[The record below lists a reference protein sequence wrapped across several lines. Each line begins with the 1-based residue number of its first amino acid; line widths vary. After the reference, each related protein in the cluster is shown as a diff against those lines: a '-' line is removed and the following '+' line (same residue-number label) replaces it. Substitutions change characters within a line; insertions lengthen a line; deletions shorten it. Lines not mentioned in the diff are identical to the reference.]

1 MNGLF
6 HAPWLSSLG
15 WALVHSLW
23 EGALVSLGAA
33 LLLRSMRGATSR
45 MRYLVAVLALLLFAG
60 LPLRRVVATP
70 SASERTWI
78 LEQATLRPN
87 PSTGL
92 APGPLP
98 IPALRTRAAEKL
110 ERALPWMV
118 LVWGAGM
125 LILLLRLAGGWLW
138 LQRLRWRRAELA
150 PDALQR
156 QLLDLCRRAG
166 LKRAVTL
173 LGCEGLPGP
182 SVVGFLRPAIL
193 VPTGWFL
200 NMSPAHVE
208 ALLAHELAHVLR
220 HDYLV
225 NLLQSLLEVL
235 FFYHPGLW
243 WLSHRI
249 RQEREL
255 ACDAFATHLLGDP
268 LPLAEALTHLELRGL
283 GHVSLEPA
291 LAAHGGSLME
301 RIRHLL
307 LPPPRT
313 SSTPMFGAAAVL
325 ALVLASGLHLGA
337 QAPAASGI
345 PRNPDQSLGVKLD
358 SGMIMLNIAHAKD
371 KEGKGIPFA
380 YRVDFICQEAPLYQ
394 AWKLFQNTYGP
405 IAVTDQEANVGVAC
419 KNQDGVVEGPT
430 VTFNLHGATLAEVKA
445 KLERLAKEHGVPP
458 YVAPPAHAL
467 KTFMLGK
474 RTVEDGTTRYSLHA
488 RQVSVGHLPSLLAE
502 ARRAD
507 LSRDFKD
514 GSAGFDRSKDTGTGP
529 KVDAIFEDLPL
540 AELERRVNELIE
552 HTK

>member
-1 MNGLF
+1 MNGLL

-23 EGALVSLGAA
+23 EGALVALGAA

-45 MRYLVAVLALLLFAG
+45 SRYMVAVLALLLFAG

-70 SASERTWI
+70 SASERPWI
-78 LEQATLRPN
+78 LERVTLRPN
-87 PSTGL
+87 ASTGS

-98 IPALRTRAAEKL
+98 IPALRTRAAERL

-200 NMSPAHVE
+200 NMSPTHVE

-243 WLSHRI
+243 WLSRRI

-268 LPLAEALTHLELRGL
+268 LPLAEALTHLERRGL

-325 ALVLASGLHLGA
+325 ALVLASGLHLAA
-337 QAPAASGI
+337 QSPSATPSV
-345 PRNPDQSLGVKLD
+345 PPLPQCLELD
-358 SGMIMLNIAHAKD
+358 PGMGFLAFTHPKD
-371 KEGKGIPFA
+371 EAGKPIPFV
-380 YRVDFICQEAPLYQ
+380 YRVDFICREVPLNA
-394 AWKLFQNTYGP
+394 AWRGFQNVYGQ
-405 IAVTDQEANVGVAC
+405 IAGGDSEANVGLTD
-419 KNQDGVVEGPT
+419 KSTNEKVEGPA
-430 VTFNLHGATLAEVKA
+430 VTFNLQGATLAEVKA
-445 KLERLAKEHGVPP
+445 TLERLAKEHNVPP
-458 YVAPPAHAL
+458 YQAPFGPDPSDYSL
-467 KTFMLGK
+467 SK
-474 RTVEDGTTRYSLHA
+474 RSTKDGSNRYSLQA
-488 RQVSVGHLPSLLAE
+488 SRVSVAYLRELLHRANYAE
-502 ARRAD
+502 AHPEV
-507 LSRDFKD
+507 SGIF
-514 GSAGFDRSKDTGTGP
+514 SSKREYDTHPGP

-552 HTK
+552 QSK

>member
-1 MNGLF
+1 MNGLL
-6 HAPWLSSLG
+6 HAPWLSTLG

-33 LLLRSMRGATSR
+33 LLLRSMRGAHSR
-45 MRYLVAVLALLLFAG
+45 SRYLVAILALLLFAG
-60 LPLRRVVATP
+60 LPLRRVATTSPASKGALVLEQGRLPQGP
-70 SASERTWI
+70 SA
-78 LEQATLRPN
+78 
-87 PSTGL
+87 GL
-92 APGPLP
+92 APTPGPS
-98 IPALRTRAAEKL
+98 PALRTRMAAGV
-110 ERALPWMV
+110 ERVLPWAVM
-118 LVWGAGM
+118 VWGVGT
-125 LILLLRLAGGWLW
+125 LLLLLRLGGGWLW

-150 PDALQR
+150 PDGLQR

-225 NLLQSLLEVL
+225 NLLQSLLEVV

-243 WLSHRI
+243 WLTHRI

-255 ACDAFATHLLGDP
+255 ACDAFATCLLGDP
-268 LPLAEALTHLELRGL
+268 LPLAEALTHLERRGL

-301 RIRHLL
+301 RIRQLL

-325 ALVLASGLHLGA
+325 ALVLASGLHVAA
-337 QAPAASGI
+337 QSPSSPGMPI
-345 PRNPDQSLGVKLD
+345 HMELPKGVSVDWKTTHLYL
-358 SGMIMLNIAHAKD
+358 SIHHAKD
-371 KEGKGIPFA
+371 AEGKKIPYTFL
-380 YRVDFICQEAPLYQ
+380 VDFVADEIPLNQ
-394 AWKLFQNTYGP
+394 AWKVFQESFQQVAGMDTEVQAFDSRHNEVAGP
-405 IAVTDQEANVGVAC
+405 KVSYDL
-419 KNQDGVVEGPT
+419 K
-430 VTFNLHGATLAEVKA
+430 GATPAEIQTT
-445 KLERLAKEHGVPP
+445 LERLAKEHNVPP
-458 YVAPPAHAL
+458 YQVPPSHAL
-467 KTFMLGK
+467 AGFSLSK
-474 RTVEDGTTRYSLHA
+474 RTAEDGTTRYSLHA
-488 RQVSVGHLPSLLAE
+488 RQASTECLKGLIENARNVEAHPE
-502 ARRAD
+502 ARNIKLTDDRA
-507 LSRDFKD
+507 S
-514 GSAGFDRSKDTGTGP
+514 DTHPGP

-540 AELERRVNELIE
+540 AELEKRVNDLIE
-552 HTK
+552 GAK

>member
-1 MNGLF
+1 MNGLL

-23 EGALVSLGAA
+23 EGALVALGTA

-45 MRYLVAVLALLLFAG
+45 SRYLVAVLALLLFAG

-78 LEQATLRPN
+78 LEQVTLRPN
-87 PSTGL
+87 PSTAS

-98 IPALRTRAAEKL
+98 IPALRTRAAERL

-118 LVWGAGM
+118 LVWAAGM

-150 PDALQR
+150 PDSLQR

-243 WLSHRI
+243 WLSRRI

-268 LPLAEALTHLELRGL
+268 LPLAEALTHLERRGL

-313 SSTPMFGAAAVL
+313 SSTPMFGAAVLL
-325 ALVLASGLHLGA
+325 ALVLASGLHLAA
-337 QAPAASGI
+337 QAPTT
-345 PRNPDQSLGVKLD
+345 LGMPVNVELPEGQTVD
-358 SGMIMLNIAHAKD
+358 WNTTHLYMHIRHAKD
-371 KEGKGIPFA
+371 AEGKMVPYTFLIDFVANEIP
-380 YRVDFICQEAPLYQ
+380 LNQ
-394 AWKLFQNTYGP
+394 AWATFQEGFKT
-405 IAVTDQEANVGVAC
+405 VARGDSEVQTFSRRDT
-419 KNQDGVVEGPT
+419 KVEGPRVSFDLKGLT
-430 VTFNLHGATLAEVKA
+430 PAEAQTTLQ
-445 KLERLAKEHGVPP
+445 RLANEHGVPP
-458 YVAPPAHAL
+458 YIAPPTHAL
-467 KTFMLGK
+467 GNF
-474 RTVEDGTTRYSLHA
+474 TVRKHTEKDGSTRYDLHA
-488 RQVSVGHLPSLLAE
+488 RQASRACLKRLIDSARKIEASSEAKDAE
-502 ARRAD
+502 IGF
-507 LSRDFKD
+507 SRDSD
-514 GSAGFDRSKDTGTGP
+514 MDPGP

-540 AELERRVNELIE
+540 AELEKRVNELIE
-552 HTK
+552 RSK

>member
-1 MNGLF
+1 MNGLL

-23 EGALVSLGAA
+23 EGALVALGAA

-45 MRYLVAVLALLLFAG
+45 SRYMVAVLALLLFTG

-78 LEQATLRPN
+78 LERVTLRPN
-87 PSTGL
+87 ASTGS

-98 IPALRTRAAEKL
+98 IPALRTRAAERL

-156 QLLDLCRRAG
+156 QLLGLCRRAG

-173 LGCEGLPGP
+173 LGCESLPGP

-243 WLSHRI
+243 WLSRRI

-255 ACDAFATHLLGDP
+255 ACDAFATRLLGDP
-268 LPLAEALTHLELRGL
+268 LPLAEALTHLERRGL
-283 GHVSLEPA
+283 DHVSLEPA

-313 SSTPMFGAAAVL
+313 SSTPMFGAAVLL
-325 ALVLASGLHLGA
+325 ALVLASGLHLSA
-337 QAPAASGI
+337 QSHDPSPAVAPEIPDGGI
-345 PRNPDQSLGVKLD
+345 PAGTCLFFRIYAMRDAAGEDIPYTQQLEIKANQVPLNQVWAQFEELVSAGLPNGSRKVWAARNEMTPGPWVNLD
-358 SGMIMLNIAHAKD
+358 IKD
-371 KEGKGIPFA
+371 ASP
-380 YRVDFICQEAPLYQ
+380 
-394 AWKLFQNTYGP
+394 
-405 IAVTDQEANVGVAC
+405 
-419 KNQDGVVEGPT
+419 
-430 VTFNLHGATLAEVKA
+430 AEV
-445 KLERLAKEHGVPP
+445 LSILNRLAKEHGV
-458 YVAPPAHAL
+458 APFQAPVKL
-467 KTFMLGK
+467 PTRNSTVTK
-474 RTVEDGTTRYSLHA
+474 RMAADGISRYDLFA
-488 RQVSVGHLPSLLAE
+488 PEVSVKYLKGLLEA
-502 ARRAD
+502 ARRLETNPEHKNIV
-507 LSRDFKD
+507 LSCPRDCEKD
-514 GSAGFDRSKDTGTGP
+514 PGP

-552 HTK
+552 RSK

>member
-1 MNGLF
+1 MNGLL

-15 WALVHSLW
+15 WALLHSLW
-23 EGALVSLGAA
+23 EGALVALGAA

-45 MRYLVAVLALLLFAG
+45 SRYLVAVLALLLFAG

-70 SASERTWI
+70 SAREHALV
-78 LEQATLRPN
+78 LEQGPLRPN
-87 PSTGL
+87 PSTAS

-98 IPALRTRAAEKL
+98 IPALRTRVAEKL
-110 ERALPWMV
+110 ERALPSMV

-150 PDALQR
+150 PDSMQR

-173 LGCEGLPGP
+173 LGCESLPGP

-255 ACDAFATHLLGDP
+255 ACDAFATRLLGDP
-268 LPLAEALTHLELRGL
+268 LPLAEALTHLERRGL

-325 ALVLASGLHLGA
+325 ALVLASGLHLAA
-337 QAPAASGI
+337 QAATTPGMPVNMGLPEGVNLNPGELLLTFYHPKDAAGMGI
-345 PRNPDQSLGVKLD
+345 PYS
-358 SGMIMLNIAHAKD
+358 
-371 KEGKGIPFA
+371 
-380 YRVDFICQEAPLYQ
+380 YRVDFLCRDVPLNEAWKTFINVHGEIAKQDRETSVGAFIGEKQGCPAVSFHLRGATLREVKATLEDLSRKHGVPLFEAPLPFPLEDFTLS
-394 AWKLFQNTYGP
+394 KRM
-405 IAVTDQEANVGVAC
+405 VAGGI
-419 KNQDGVVEGPT
+419 N
-430 VTFNLHGATLAEVKA
+430 H
-445 KLERLAKEHGVPP
+445 
-458 YVAPPAHAL
+458 
-467 KTFMLGK
+467 
-474 RTVEDGTTRYSLHA
+474 YSLHA
-488 RQVSVGHLPSLLAE
+488 SRVSVVYLRELLHRAKYAE
-502 ARRAD
+502 THPEV
-507 LSRDFKD
+507 SGIY
-514 GSAGFDRSKDTGTGP
+514 GSKRENDTHPGP

-540 AELERRVNELIE
+540 AELERRVNDLIE

>member
-1 MNGLF
+1 MNGLC

-15 WALVHSLW
+15 WALLHSLW
-23 EGALVSLGAA
+23 EGALVALGAA

-45 MRYLVAVLALLLFAG
+45 SRYLVAVLALVLFAG

-70 SASERTWI
+70 SAPERALD
-78 LEQATLRPN
+78 LEQGPLHRS
-87 PSTGL
+87 PSAAS
-92 APGPLP
+92 APAPLP
-98 IPALRTRAAEKL
+98 IPALRTRVAEKL
-110 ERALPWMV
+110 EQALPWMV

-150 PDALQR
+150 PDGLQR

-255 ACDAFATHLLGDP
+255 ACDAFATRLLGDP
-268 LPLAEALTHLELRGL
+268 LPLAEALTHLERRGL

-337 QAPAASGI
+337 QTYSSTPATAPEI
-345 PRNPDQSLGVKLD
+345 PQGNGPKKTDLYFRSYN
-358 SGMIMLNIAHAKD
+358 AKD
-371 KEGKGIPFA
+371 SEGKDIPYTQLMEIKANQVPLNQIWATFETLVKQGQPEGSA
-380 YRVDFICQEAPLYQ
+380 KTWATCESKTPGPRV
-394 AWKLFQNTYGP
+394 
-405 IAVTDQEANVGVAC
+405 
-419 KNQDGVVEGPT
+419 
-430 VTFNLHGATLAEVKA
+430 NLDLKDATPAEVISILK
-445 KLERLAKEHGVPP
+445 RLAKDHGV
-458 YVAPPAHAL
+458 APFLAPSPFSL
-467 KTFMLGK
+467 GDFKVGK
-474 RTVEDGTTRYSLHA
+474 RAAEDGITRYDLHA
-488 RQVSVGHLPSLLAE
+488 RQA
-502 ARRAD
+502 
-507 LSRDFKD
+507 
-514 GSAGFDRSKDTGTGP
+514 SAGKLKEMLEIAHKLETSPGVINGSMSHNRSTDIHPGP

-540 AELERRVNELIE
+540 AELERRVNDLIE
-552 HTK
+552 RTK